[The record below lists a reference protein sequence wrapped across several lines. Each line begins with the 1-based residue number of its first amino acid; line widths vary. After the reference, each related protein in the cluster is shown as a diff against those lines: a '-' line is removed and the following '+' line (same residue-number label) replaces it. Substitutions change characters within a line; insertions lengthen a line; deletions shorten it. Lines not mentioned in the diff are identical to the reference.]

1 MSLYIGDASSKAQY
15 VVGMYYGDTNNK
27 PARVVAA
34 WIGDENNKPQLFYS
48 PNITFSVDAYGADW
62 YGGTY
67 TINITNVQGGTGR
80 YRYKLT
86 FTEEGSAPL
95 VYQIDDPTR
104 DTSCSYTFTIPR
116 TGAYATWEA
125 TVMDAASSRC
135 YGTQT
140 GRFEVV
146 SNPMGVQRKNS
157 TIYLFGYGYWLV
169 TIYSNVL
176 REAVGLAKVSVT
188 EVENGGDASY
198 ASLVYETEF
207 ASYAVGFYGNQL
219 GTFKLNYLTIT
230 TPRGV
235 SATVSSDETITVQAK
250 TKSVYNVVDFSS
262 GRVDIYN
269 STDDDSPSGGSY
281 DAVYNVTRLNSKWY
295 QFTGW
300 LSNGM
305 YDDLSGFIPGWWDGG
320 SDGVL
325 YIKAADLKN
334 HSIDAEWIVYYD

>member
-1 MSLYIGDASSKAQY
+1 MSLHIGDASSKAQY

-176 REAVGLAKVSVT
+176 KEFTGQAKVSVT
-188 EVENGGDASY
+188 KVENGADADCWFD
-198 ASLVYETEF
+198 YEQDL
-207 ASYAVGFYGNQL
+207 ASYAVGLYGTPL
-219 GTFKLNYLTIT
+219 GTFRLNSLTIS

-235 SATVSSDETITVQAK
+235 SATVSSGETITVQAK
-250 TKSVYNVVDFSS
+250 TKSVYNVIDFSS
-262 GRVDIYN
+262 GLVDIYN
-269 STDDDSPSGGSY
+269 SPDDDFLLVA
-281 DAVYNVTRLNSKWY
+281 DIM
-295 QFTGW
+295 QFTMLHG
-300 LSNGM
+300 
-305 YDDLSGFIPGWWDGG
+305 
-320 SDGVL
+320 
-325 YIKAADLKN
+325 
-334 HSIDAEWIVYYD
+334 